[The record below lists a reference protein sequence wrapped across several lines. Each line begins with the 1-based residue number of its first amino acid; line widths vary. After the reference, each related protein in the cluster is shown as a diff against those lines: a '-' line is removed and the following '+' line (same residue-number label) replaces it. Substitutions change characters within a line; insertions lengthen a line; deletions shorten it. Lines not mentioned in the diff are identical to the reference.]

1 MLVSVAGFGSLWR
14 RRFDKNHDDSRRFAR
29 GVYYNTTGVHIAGA
43 IRQRPKITGYA
54 RFHTCGGFDPHY
66 PSRAIGRVFECTEP
80 CVWKGDNKLL
90 FQRVLPVP
98 QEPDRFLVVARS
110 KLNGELSVGS
120 NNWRSSDTWLIAF
133 SETAHEQEAM
143 LLMPAGGWI
152 RTSLGQF
159 VLEPEVCRPW
169 ISQLLLVSAGG
180 VNPCATL
187 KEP

>member
-1 MLVSVAGFGSLWR
+1 MWVSVAGLGSLWR
-14 RRFDKNHDDSRRFAR
+14 RRFGKYQANPHRFAR
-29 GVYYNTTGVHIAGA
+29 GVYYNTTGIEIADTV
-43 IRQRPKITGYA
+43 RQRPKITGYA

-133 SETAHEQEAM
+133 SETARDQEAM
-143 LLMPAGGWI
+143 LLMRACSWL
-152 RTSLGQF
+152 RTSLGHF
-159 VLEPEVCRPW
+159 VLEADIRRPW
-169 ISQLLLVSAGG
+169 IAQLVLVSA
-180 VNPCATL
+180 
-187 KEP
+187 EQE